1 MVSAAS
7 ARLTGVCCRPM
18 PLRHAGAR
26 MRVTVRL
33 SDALAAHV
41 DAVRQDS
48 ETSDAEA
55 VRECIRRSQSLGEL
69 EARVA
74 DLETDVER
82 LRSEKRT
89 LIRDR
94 EERGELVAYVEA
106 EEQRRRA
113 GLLTRSK
120 WWLFGRDE

>member
-1 MVSAAS
+1 
-7 ARLTGVCCRPM
+7 
-18 PLRHAGAR
+18 

-33 SDALAAHV
+33 SDALASHV

-55 VRECIRRSQSLGEL
+55 VRECIRRSQRLDEL

-74 DLETDVER
+74 DLETEVER

-106 EEQRRRA
+106 EEARRSA
-113 GLLTRSK
+113 GLLTRTK
-120 WWLFGRDE
+120 WWLFGRDGD